1 MKTLLFSLAIG
12 AGALMSSGANAA
24 PLTISPSMQ
33 PDTAIEQVRLVCDD
47 YGRCYRTRGGRRVVI
62 QQDYGDS
69 YNYVPRERYVERRGY
84 YDGGYGYYNSGPSV
98 GIGVG
103 PGGVGVGFGVGP
115 RW

>member
-1 MKTLLFSLAIG
+1 MKNVVISLAIG
-12 AGALMSSGANAA
+12 VGALLSSGANAA
-24 PLTISPSMQ
+24 PLSVSPSVL
-33 PDTAIEQVRLVCDD
+33 PDNGVENVRLVCDD

-69 YNYVPRERYVERRGY
+69 YDYAPRERYIERRGY
-84 YDGGYGYYNSGPSV
+84 YDGGYYDNGPSV

-103 PGGVGVGFGVGP
+103 PGGVDVGFRVGP